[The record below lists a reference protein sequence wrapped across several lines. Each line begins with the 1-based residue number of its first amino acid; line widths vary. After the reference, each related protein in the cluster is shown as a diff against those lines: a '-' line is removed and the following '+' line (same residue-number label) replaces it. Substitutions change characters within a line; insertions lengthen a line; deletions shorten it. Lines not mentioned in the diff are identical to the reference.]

1 MRGVDPRGALPAAPI
16 ANDVQGSIIHVDSRE
31 GFLKIAIIG
40 GGIGGLAAALALD
53 RKGFDVTVFEQVQRL
68 RVLGVGINLLPH
80 AVGVLTALGL
90 RERLAATGID
100 AKEIAFMNRF
110 GQEILVDARGLAAG
124 YEHPQYS
131 IHRGELQMLLYEALC
146 ARVGAERVRTG
157 HRLAT
162 FEHRGRQVR
171 ASFVDKDS
179 GAPVGEFDADV
190 LIAADG
196 IHSVVRSQFYP
207 NEGPPKWNGVQMW
220 RGVTEGKPFL
230 SGRSQIW
237 SGTNRQK
244 FVCYPISRPHLDGG
258 RALINWICDLKLD
271 AKELPGRE
279 DWNRPG
285 HLADFLPRYEAWHF
299 PCLDV
304 PDVIRNAYA
313 VYEFPMVDRDPLDRW
328 TFGRVTLLG
337 DAAHPMYPIGSNGAS
352 QAILD
357 AAALADSLAAIPDVE
372 AALADYEDKRRPMAA
387 SIVRMNRQQG
397 LDVILDIVDER
408 APHGFERID
417 DVIPRAELAAIVSKY
432 KQAAGHQQSAAA
444 ATKAV

>member
-1 MRGVDPRGALPAAPI
+1 M
-16 ANDVQGSIIHVDSRE
+16 
-31 GFLKIAIIG
+31 KIGIIG
-40 GGIGGLAAALALD
+40 GGIGGLAAALALE
-53 RKGFDVTVFEQVQRL
+53 RKGFDVTVFEQVGVL

-90 RERLAATGID
+90 RNRLEATGID
-100 AKEIAFMNRF
+100 AKEIVFMNRF
-110 GQEILVDARGLAAG
+110 GQEILVDARGIAAG

-131 IHRGELQMLLYEALC
+131 IHRGELQLLLHDALC
-146 ARVGAERVRTG
+146 ARVGADRFRTG
-157 HRLAT
+157 HRLAA
-162 FEHRGRQVR
+162 FEPRGRQVR

-179 GAPVGEFDADV
+179 GAAIGTFDADA

-196 IHSVVRSQFYP
+196 IHSVVRSHFYP

-220 RGVTEGKPFL
+220 RGVTEGHPFL

-244 FVCYPISRPHLDGG
+244 FVCYPISKPHLDSG

-271 AKELPGRE
+271 AKELPRRE
-279 DWNRPG
+279 DWNRRG
-285 HLADFLPRYEAWHF
+285 HLADFLPRYEQWHF

-304 PDVIRNAYA
+304 PAVIRNAYA
-313 VYEFPMVDRDPLDRW
+313 VFEFPMVDRDPLERW

-357 AAALADSLAAIPDVE
+357 AAALAESLAAIPDVE
-372 AALADYEDKRRPMAA
+372 GALADYEAKRRPMAA
-387 SIVRMNRQQG
+387 AIVRMNRQQG
-397 LDVILDIVDER
+397 LDVILDLVDER
-408 APHGFERID
+408 APQGFTRID
-417 DVIPRAELAAIVSKY
+417 DVMPRAELEAIVAKY
-432 KQAAGHQQSAAA
+432 KQAAGHQQAARA
-444 ATKAV
+444 APEAAHR

>member
-1 MRGVDPRGALPAAPI
+1 V
-16 ANDVQGSIIHVDSRE
+16 
-31 GFLKIAIIG
+31 KIAIVG
-40 GGIGGLAAALALD
+40 GGIGGLAAALALE
-53 RKGFDVTVFEQVQRL
+53 RKGFDVTVFEQVGVL
-68 RVLGVGINLLPH
+68 RALGVGINLLPH

-90 RERLAATGID
+90 RDRLAATGID
-100 AKEIAFMNRF
+100 AKELVFMNRF

-131 IHRGELQMLLYEALC
+131 IHRGELQMLLYDALRTR
-146 ARVGAERVRTG
+146 AGAERFRAG
-157 HRLAT
+157 HRLAA
-162 FEHRGRQVR
+162 FEQRGRKVR
-171 ASFVDKDS
+171 ASFVDKDT
-179 GAPVGEFDADV
+179 GAPAGTFDADV

-196 IHSVVRSQFYP
+196 IHSVVRSHFYP
-207 NEGPPKWNGVQMW
+207 DEGPPKWNGVQMW

-244 FVCYPISRPHLDGG
+244 FVCYPISQPHLDSG

-271 AKELPGRE
+271 AKELPRRE

-285 HLADFLPRYEAWHF
+285 QLADFLPRYEQWHF

-304 PDVIRNAYA
+304 PEVIRSAYA
-313 VYEFPMVDRDPLDRW
+313 VYEFPMVDRDPLERW

-357 AAALADSLAAIPDVE
+357 AAALAESLAASPDVD
-372 AALADYEDKRRPMAA
+372 AALADYEAKRRPMAA
-387 SIVRMNRQQG
+387 AIVRMNRQQG
-397 LDVILDIVDER
+397 LDVILDIVDGR
-408 APHGFERID
+408 APAGFDRID
-417 DVIPRAELAAIVSKY
+417 DVIPRAELEAIVAKY
-432 KQAAGHQQSAAA
+432 KQAAGHQQAPRPSA
-444 ATKAV
+444 

>member
-1 MRGVDPRGALPAAPI
+1 V
-16 ANDVQGSIIHVDSRE
+16 
-31 GFLKIAIIG
+31 KIAIVG
-40 GGIGGLAAALALD
+40 AGIGGLAAALALE
-53 RKGFDVTVFEQVQRL
+53 RKGFDVTVFEQASQL

-80 AVGVLTALGL
+80 AVGVLTTLGL

-100 AKEIAFMNRF
+100 AKELVFMNRF

-131 IHRGELQMLLYEALC
+131 IHRGELQMLLYAELC

-157 HRLAT
+157 HRLTA
-162 FEHRGRQVR
+162 FEQHGGQVR
-171 ASFVDKDS
+171 AWFEDKER
-179 GAPVGEFDADV
+179 GASAGTFDADV

-196 IHSVVRSQFYP
+196 IHSVARSHFYP
-207 NEGPPKWNGVQMW
+207 DEGPPKWNGVQMW
-220 RGVTEGKPFL
+220 RGVTEGAPFL

-244 FVCYPISRPHLDGG
+244 FVCYPISRPHLDRG

-271 AKELPGRE
+271 AKELPQRE

-285 HLADFLPRYEAWHF
+285 KLADFLPRYEDWHF

-304 PDVIRNAYA
+304 PAVIRAAHA
-313 VYEFPMVDRDPLDRW
+313 VFEFPMVDRDPLERW

-357 AAALADSLAAIPDVE
+357 AAALAESLAAIPNVE
-372 AALADYEDKRRPMAA
+372 AALADYEGKRRPLAA
-387 SIVRMNRQQG
+387 AIVRMNRQQG
-397 LDVILDIVDER
+397 MDVILDIVDER
-408 APHGFERID
+408 APQGFDRID
-417 DVIPRAELAAIVSKY
+417 DVMPRSELEAIVAKY
-432 KQAAGHQQSAAA
+432 KQAAGHRQAPR
-444 ATKAV
+444 

>member
-1 MRGVDPRGALPAAPI
+1 VKVGIV
-16 ANDVQGSIIHVDSRE
+16 
-31 GFLKIAIIG
+31 G
-40 GGIGGLAAALALD
+40 GGIGGLAAALALES
-53 RKGFDVTVFEQVQRL
+53 KGFDVTVFEQVNRL

-100 AKEIAFMNRF
+100 AKEIVFMNRF

-124 YEHPQYS
+124 YDHPQYS
-131 IHRGELQMLLYEALC
+131 IHRGELQMLLHDAFC
-146 ARVGAERVRTG
+146 ARAGADRVRTG
-157 HRLAT
+157 HRLAV
-162 FEHRGRQVR
+162 FEPRGTGVR
-171 ASFVDKDS
+171 ASFVDKDT
-179 GAPVGEFDADV
+179 GAAVGTFDADM

-196 IHSVVRSQFYP
+196 IHSVVRSHFYP

-220 RGVTEGKPFL
+220 RGVTEGVPFL

-244 FVCYPISRPHLDGG
+244 FVCYPISKPHLDSG

-271 AKELPGRE
+271 TQELPRRE

-285 HLADFLPRYEAWHF
+285 HLADFLPRYEHWHF

-304 PDVIRNAYA
+304 PAVIRNAYA
-313 VYEFPMVDRDPLDRW
+313 VFEFPMVDRDPLDRW

-357 AAALADSLAAIPDVE
+357 AAALADSLAAIAEPE
-372 AALADYEDKRRPMAA
+372 AALADYEAKRRPMAA
-387 SIVRMNRQQG
+387 AIVRMNRQQG
-397 LDVILDIVDER
+397 MDVILDIVDER
-408 APHGFERID
+408 APRGYERID
-417 DVIPRAELAAIVSKY
+417 DVISRAELEGIVAKY
-432 KQAAGHQQSAAA
+432 KQAAGHQQSPRARRSARGSHVCAAPSSRRR
-444 ATKAV
+444 

>member
-1 MRGVDPRGALPAAPI
+1 M
-16 ANDVQGSIIHVDSRE
+16 
-31 GFLKIAIIG
+31 KIAIIG
-40 GGIGGLAAALALD
+40 GGIGGLAAALALE
-53 RKGFDVTVFEQVQRL
+53 RRGFDVTVFEQTGQL

-90 RERLAATGID
+90 RERLAATGIE
-100 AKEIAFMNRF
+100 AKEIVFMNRF
-110 GQEILVDARGLAAG
+110 GQEILVDPRGLAAG

-131 IHRGELQMLLYEALC
+131 IHRGELQMLLYDAAC
-146 ARVGAERVRTG
+146 ARLGADRVRTG
-157 HRLAT
+157 YRLAS
-162 FEHRGRQVR
+162 FEARGNRVQ
-171 ASFVDKDS
+171 ASFVDRETGS
-179 GAPVGEFDADV
+179 ALGTFDADV

-196 IHSVVRSQFYP
+196 IHSVVRSHFYP

-220 RGVTEGKPFL
+220 RGVTEWSPYL

-244 FVCYPISRPHLDGG
+244 FVCYPISKPHADRG
-258 RALINWICDLKLD
+258 RALVNWICDLKTD
-271 AKELPGRE
+271 QRELPRRE

-285 HLADFLPRYEAWHF
+285 ALVDFLPRYEEWHF

-304 PDVIRNAYA
+304 PAMIRAA
-313 VYEFPMVDRDPLDRW
+313 EVVFEFPMVDRDPLERW

-357 AAALADSLAAIPDVE
+357 AAAIAESLATQPSAE
-372 AALADYEDKRRPMAA
+372 AALADYESKRRPMAA
-387 SIVRMNRQQG
+387 QIVHMNRQQG

-408 APHGFERID
+408 APTGFSRID
-417 DVIPRAELAAIVSKY
+417 DVMPRTELEAIVAQY
-432 KQAAGHQQSAAA
+432 KQAAGHRQAQGVAR
-444 ATKAV
+444 